1 MSMSI
6 FMCMDTSFLKSPST
20 LKSVSM
26 AFLMAATWGSARSC
40 TFVEGS
46 TWAFSSIFLAEVWP
60 MPKIFVRAT
69 SILLFLLRST
79 PAILANLFPPFT
91 MLTKGLGLVLSL
103 PLLVLGVFAY
113 HPYNAASLHD
123 LALRADLFY
132 RAPYLHLIPL
142 LIVSN
147 NSLLC
152 PVCYPAPGEVIRRK

>member
-20 LKSVSM
+20 LKSVSI
-26 AFLMAATWGSARSC
+26 AFLMAAIWGSVRSC
-40 TFVEGS
+40 TFIEGS
-46 TWAFSSIFLAEVWP
+46 TWAIPSIFLAEAWP
-60 MPKIFVRAT
+60 MPNILVRAT

-79 PAILANLFPPFT
+79 PAILANLIPPFT

-103 PLLVLGVFAY
+103 PLLVLGVFAN
-113 HPYNAASLHD
+113 HPYHAASLHD

-142 LIVSN
+142 RIVSIIPYFA
-147 NSLLC
+147 L
-152 PVCYPAPGEVIRRK
+152 YVILPLVRS